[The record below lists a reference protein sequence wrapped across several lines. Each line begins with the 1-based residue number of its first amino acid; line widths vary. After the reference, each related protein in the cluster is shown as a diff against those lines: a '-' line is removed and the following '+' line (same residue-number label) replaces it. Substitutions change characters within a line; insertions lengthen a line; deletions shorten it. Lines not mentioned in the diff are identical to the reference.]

1 MIIYD
6 FALGLINGCYGS
18 VIMS

>member
-6 FALGLINGCYGS
+6 FALGLIIGRYGS
-18 VIMS
+18 VIML